1 MRKKESGMKTRITE
15 MLGIE
20 HPIVLS
26 GMSWISVP
34 KMVAAVSNAGGLG
47 ILATGPLDADQTR
60 KAIREIK
67 QLTNKP
73 FGTNATLLFPG
84 ASENAQ
90 VALEEKVPVINFSL
104 GKGDWIVKAAHE
116 YGGKVIATVVN
127 HKHARRAQDYGC
139 DALLVTGHEAA
150 AHGGDATT
158 FCLIPSIASAVSIPI
173 IAAGGIADG
182 RGLAAALALGADGAA
197 MGTRLMTTQE
207 SPLHQNYKNLS
218 IEKDINDTVY
228 STRFDGL
235 GCRVLDTRAA
245 RKAIREGLNLKKM
258 LEAIPNSRDIARQLH
273 LPYFKLFIG
282 VLASGLKNAM
292 QLAYMANAFK
302 AIRVATESGDMT
314 EGVLPV
320 GQVTGLIQDNPTVA
334 EAIERVVREAE
345 EIAKDLAK
353 KAKSGNADAPKA
365 AKAPARKAL
374 KPASRKPRSPKKE
387 PAAAKSGG

>member
-1 MRKKESGMKTRITE
+1 MKTRITE

-47 ILATGPLDADQTR
+47 ILATGPLDADETR

-67 QLTNKP
+67 KLTNKP

-127 HKHARRAQDYGC
+127 HKHAKRAQDYGC
-139 DALLVTGHEAA
+139 DGLLVTGHEAA

-158 FCLIPSIASAVSIPI
+158 FCLIPSIAGVVHIPI

-218 IEKDINDTVY
+218 IEKDIGDTVY

-245 RKAIREGLNLKKM
+245 RRAIRDSLNLKKM
-258 LEAIPNSRDIARQLH
+258 IEALPNSMDIARQLH

-282 VLASGLKNAM
+282 VLASGWKNAT
-292 QLAYMANAFK
+292 QLAFMANAFK
-302 AIRVATESGDMT
+302 AIRVATEYGDMT
-314 EGVLPV
+314 KGVLPV
-320 GQVTGLIQDNPTVA
+320 GQVTGLIKDNPTVA
-334 EAIERVVREAE
+334 EVIERTVREAE
-345 EIAKDLAK
+345 EVAKGLAK
-353 KAKSGNADAPKA
+353 MAKSEKSETPKA
-365 AKAPARKAL
+365 AKAQAKSSPRAKAG
-374 KPASRKPRSPKKE
+374 KK
-387 PAAAKSGG
+387 AAAASSDAKK

>member
-1 MRKKESGMKTRITE
+1 MKTRITE